1 MKQLRIYLASL
12 ALIAVVSEG
21 HADDRQDVL
30 DAMAT
35 LNAGWKSVDYAVIKA
50 GLSEDFNFFHVYGN
64 LLEEP
69 NWDGLKQWLDTGPK
83 INIQPFHQD
92 VRINGSTAIY
102 TAYERVSI
110 NNPDGE
116 SVNETRR
123 ITGVYFKQKGRWI
136 MVHWHGSLLTPVNPE

>member
-1 MKQLRIYLASL
+1 MNKLRIYLASL
-12 ALIAVVSEG
+12 ALIAVVSEV

-35 LNAGWKSVDYAVIKA
+35 TLSGWNNVDYEVIKA
-50 GLSEDFNFFHVYGN
+50 GISDDFNFFHVHGN

-69 NWDGLKQWLDTGPK
+69 NWEGVKQWLEAGPT
-83 INIQPFHQD
+83 IDIRPVHQD

-123 ITGVYFKQKGRWI
+123 VTAVYIKQKRQWL